1 MSAKFSVPVPGIGDF
16 TFRRRSFRDG
26 IKIQAEY
33 EALTGGLDEPSDN
46 LHLIA
51 SAWSAIKVLL
61 VEAPASFNLEALDP
75 DDDEAYAR
83 LVRVGAALFEKESSF
98 RRPAAQ
104 AGAAARPAAGGDDGL
119 RVSAP
124 VQPAAD

>member
-1 MSAKFSVPVPGIGDF
+1 MSANFSVPVPGIGDF
-16 TFRRRSFRDG
+16 MFRRRSFRDG

-33 EALTGGLDEPSDN
+33 EALTGGLADPSEN

-83 LVRVGAALFEKESSF
+83 LIRVGAALFEKESSF
-98 RRPAAQ
+98 RRPASQ
-104 AGAAARPAAGGDDGL
+104 AGAAVGSAGGGNDG
-119 RVSAP
+119 VCVPPP

>member
-1 MSAKFSVPVPGIGDF
+1 MSANFSVPVPGIGDF
-16 TFRRRSFRDG
+16 MFRRRSFRDG

-33 EALTGGLDEPSDN
+33 ESLTGGLADPSEN

-83 LVRVGAALFEKESSF
+83 LIRVGAALFEKESSF
-98 RRPAAQ
+98 RRPASQ
-104 AGAAARPAAGGDDGL
+104 AGAAAGPAGGGNDG
-119 RVSAP
+119 VCVPPP

>member
-1 MSAKFSVPVPGIGDF
+1 MSANFSVPVPGIGDF
-16 TFRRRSFRDG
+16 MFRRRTFRDN

-33 EALTGGLDEPSDN
+33 DTLVGGLEEPSDS
-46 LHLIA
+46 LHLTA
-51 SAWSAIKVLL
+51 SSWAAVKTLL
-61 VEAPASFNLEALDP
+61 VEAPAGFNVDALDP
-75 DDDEAYAR
+75 DDEESYRR
-83 LVRVGAALFEKESSF
+83 LVRVGVALFEKESSF

>member
-1 MSAKFSVPVPGIGDF
+1 MSANFSVPVPGIGDF
-16 TFRRRSFRDG
+16 MFRRRSFRDG
-26 IKIQAEY
+26 VKIRAEY
-33 EALTGGLDEPSDN
+33 EALTGGLADPSEG

-83 LVRVGAALFEKESSF
+83 LIRVGAALFEKESSF
-98 RRPAAQ
+98 RRPASQ
-104 AGAAARPAAGGDDGL
+104 AGATAGPAGSGNNG
-119 RVSAP
+119 VCVPPP